1 MRDSL
6 ANALFPSTRQAVLA
20 ATVLHP
26 DKWWYLSDLARHLG
40 LTPSSLQR
48 ELKALVEVGILNRRT
63 EGRQV
68 YFKPNPDCPILPELK
83 GIMTKTAV
91 LTDVLRFAL
100 QSVSDSIQCAFVFGS
115 VARAEE
121 FSASDVDL
129 FILGTVSLA
138 DLSLALK
145 GIQEKLGSTVNPAVY
160 TPLEFADKISAGHHF
175 LLTVLHD
182 EKLFIIGDEDDL
194 ATASGRNSCNSWKC
208 LILLKPTIPHMDLDS
223 LF

>member
-1 MRDSL
+1 MRNSL
-6 ANALFPSTRQAVLA
+6 ANALFPRTRQAVLA

-26 DKWWYLSDLARHLG
+26 DKWWYLTDLARHLG

-48 ELKALVEVGILNRRT
+48 ELKALVEVGILNRRE

-68 YFKPNPDCPILPELK
+68 YFRPNPDCPILPELK
-83 GIMTKTAV
+83 SIMAKTAG

-100 QSVSDSIQCAFVFGS
+100 QSVSDSIECAFVFGS

-194 ATASGRNSCNSWKC
+194 ATASGRRPDPST
-208 LILLKPTIPHMDLDS
+208 PDEQERT
-223 LF
+223 

>member
-1 MRDSL
+1 MRSSL
-6 ANALFPSTRQAVLA
+6 VNALFPSTRQAVLA

-26 DKWWYLSDLARHLG
+26 DKWWYLTDLARHLD

-48 ELKALVEVGILNRRT
+48 ELKTLVEVGILIRRA
-63 EGRQV
+63 EGRRV

-83 GIMTKTAV
+83 GIMAKTSG

-100 QSVSDSIQCAFVFGS
+100 RSVSDSIQSAFVFGS

-138 DLSLALK
+138 DLSIARK
-145 GIQEKLGSTVNPAVY
+145 WQSRA
-160 TPLEFADKISAGHHF
+160 
-175 LLTVLHD
+175 
-182 EKLFIIGDEDDL
+182 
-194 ATASGRNSCNSWKC
+194 
-208 LILLKPTIPHMDLDS
+208 PTIESPPGPDNMKP
-223 LF
+223 LFMPPNLLSVLAYPTLSRTSTLAALRETRLTTI